1 MTQAIEQPPKNLVDL
16 LASTD
21 QPKRWVERKLAE
33 MAQGVIASLRDAAL
47 SIDEAREE
55 LFNLDNYSA
64 LRRRRMSRDLKE
76 LFEWG
81 MELGNV
87 TRLAP
92 ESLPESI
99 DSMTRLARRIIEQ
112 PVRMGRRRRAV
123 GRGARL
129 SRPSGALRRE

>member
-1 MTQAIEQPPKNLVDL
+1 MTQVIEQPVGSLVDL

-33 MAQGVIASLRDAAL
+33 IAQGVIASLRDSAL
-47 SIDEAREE
+47 SVEQAREE

-92 ESLPESI
+92 ESLPQSI
-99 DSMTRLARRIIEQ
+99 DAMARLARRIIEQ
-112 PVRMGRRRRAV
+112 PVRKVGRRRGPKPTAP
-123 GRGARL
+123 
-129 SRPSGALRRE
+129 SRIKPTDR

>member
-1 MTQAIEQPPKNLVDL
+1 MDL
-16 LASTD
+16 LASAD

-33 MAQGVIASLRDAAL
+33 IAQGVIASLRDSAL
-47 SIDEAREE
+47 SVEQSREE

-92 ESLPESI
+92 ESLPQSI
-99 DSMTRLARRIIEQ
+99 DAMTRLARRIIEQ
-112 PVRMGRRRRAV
+112 PVRKGSRRRGPMVTRLNRAT
-123 GRGARL
+123 
-129 SRPSGALRRE
+129 